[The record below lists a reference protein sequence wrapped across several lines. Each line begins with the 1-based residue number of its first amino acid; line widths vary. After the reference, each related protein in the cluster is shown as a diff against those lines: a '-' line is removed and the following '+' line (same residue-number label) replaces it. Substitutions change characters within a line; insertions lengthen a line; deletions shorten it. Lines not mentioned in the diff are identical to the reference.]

1 MRVWLHLF
9 VGRRVS
15 IFVKPPLI
23 TLPFPPSPGHL
34 PVSDRATSLHLL
46 LMLNGLFKSIC
57 WCLACAKLSVALA
70 HRVQFTCIKCA
81 LSLQLHYKLL
91 TYTVKTALTTIPDG
105 YSVPWSIT
113 SLPHQRMDPL
123 PCTTM
128 CTPLSHQYQSLVR
141 SLVHSTFCT
150 PPSNRSV
157 LPYKI
162 NNQ

>member
-1 MRVWLHLF
+1 VRVWLHLF

-46 LMLNGLFKSIC
+46 LMLNGLFEYF
-57 WCLACAKLSVALA
+57 AGVNRVCAKLSVAQLA
-70 HRVQFTCIKCA
+70 HCVQFTCIKCA
-81 LSLQLHYKLL
+81 LSLQLHYGRVH
-91 TYTVKTALTTIPDG
+91 TIKTALTTIPDG

-128 CTPLSHQYQSLVR
+128 YTPLSHQYQSLVR
-141 SLVHSTFCT
+141 SPVHSI
-150 PPSNRSV
+150 
-157 LPYKI
+157 PYILYATK
-162 NNQ
+162 